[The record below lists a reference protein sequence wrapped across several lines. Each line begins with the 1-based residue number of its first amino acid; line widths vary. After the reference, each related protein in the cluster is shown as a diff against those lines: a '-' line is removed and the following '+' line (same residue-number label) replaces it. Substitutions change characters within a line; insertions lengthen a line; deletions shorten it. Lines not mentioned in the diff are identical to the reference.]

1 MLQSVDST
9 ATIPTYGFE
18 NDTNTGLGSGA
29 ADQLSLIAGGV
40 EGLRIVE
47 NTTINIGIAGQGTFG
62 TSADKVLA
70 FPNGVAPST
79 SVANITQVWSADAEG
94 EDGKAGFHM
103 RDELGNTGQ
112 IGFAKSVILTQS
124 GTEAVTAA
132 EMNGQTHVVTGAYVL
147 SLPTAAVGYRA
158 TFIASTAAVFS
169 LDLTTGT
176 DVIYLSQTALAAGNK
191 ATSDGTIRAACYVEC
206 VLEGFY
212 EVTPLQ
218 GVFIDGGA

>member
-47 NTTINIGIAGQGTFG
+47 DTTINIGIAGATFG

-79 SVANITQVWSADAEG
+79 SPADVAQVWSADVNAVAGDAGLHLRVEG
-94 EDGKAGFHM
+94 GGVYKWGDSAFLPGADNDM
-103 RDELGNTGQ
+103 SLGSATYRWANVYTADINLSNVGS
-112 IGFAKSVILTQS
+112 GGNDVD
-124 GTEAVTAA
+124 GTEGSWRLQEGLNT
-132 EMNGQTHVVTGAYVL
+132 MFLIN
-147 SLPTAAVGYRA
+147 
-158 TFIASTAAVFS
+158 
-169 LDLTTGT
+169 
-176 DVIYLSQTALAAGNK
+176 NK
-191 ATSDGTIRAACYVEC
+191 TNVRYKILME
-206 VLEGFY
+206 E
-212 EVTPLQ
+212 
-218 GVFIDGGA
+218 I